1 MVIMIIL
8 LILCLPLILMFSLF
22 TATEVVSIMVDVPV
36 NSIDVLIEELVEL
49 DLDRGESIEVD
60 YVIGPTE
67 AGNKDVSFYF
77 SPLGTDKLATFT
89 VDGNK
94 LTPTSYG
101 SAHVTVETV
110 DGGYRDSFDVVV
122 YSKVVESITSTV
134 ESNILTIGES
144 TQIRTSYY
152 PAVVRDDGLIY
163 RVKEGEDTVTVSKT
177 GLVRAIGIG
186 TAVIE
191 VISGDNPAA
200 VSEVTLTVRSSGVID
215 YVSDRC
221 DITALDDTAKIQ
233 AVINPELTVYSYT
246 LTLYHPDGSL
256 VDESIAVATLD
267 TATGLISCHFT
278 DGAFV
283 GDIEISLYISTSG
296 GDVQKS
302 CYVHRI
308 SEIEIGWGDDSSDG
322 RYVVFGSDSDGERIE
337 IGLRPIGA
345 DVSYFITLNY
355 TASNGVYDDTP
366 GTSYVVSGVEFE
378 LVEGNRYVAR
388 DGTVSLELESTADGV
403 FLVVRG
409 ERIPSLDEVN
419 SGVTV
424 TEISLTVVNNHNG
437 SVTVL
442 NTVSVVVY

>member
-134 ESNILTIGES
+134 ESNILTVGES
-144 TQIRTSYY
+144 TQIKTSYY

-278 DGAFV
+278 DWAFV